1 MGKFNDTTLLAYI
14 EESLPSDLMAS
25 IEVALRSDETLRQQL
40 AQVIGQR
47 DSGVHTVGDIWR
59 RHRLSCPSREDL
71 GSYLLGA
78 MMDDQADYIKF
89 HLEKIGC
96 RYCQSN
102 LDDLSESQQRDAV
115 VARRKKYFQSSVGR
129 LRPEGRG

>member
-1 MGKFNDTTLLAYI
+1 MITDHMLLAYI
-14 EESLPSDLMAS
+14 EESLPSENMS
-25 IEVALRSDETLRQQL
+25 RIEIALRNDAELRQRL
-40 AQVIGQR
+40 RHLMGRR

-59 RHRLSCPSREDL
+59 RHRLSCPSREEL

-89 HLEKIGC
+89 HLEQIGC
-96 RYCQSN
+96 RFCQSN
-102 LDDLSESQQRDAV
+102 LDDLSASHHRDAV
-115 VARRKKYFQSSVGR
+115 IARRRKYFQSSVGR

>member
-1 MGKFNDTTLLAYI
+1 MEMFNDTTLLAYI
-14 EESLPSDLMAS
+14 EESLPSDLMS
-25 IEVALRSDETLRQQL
+25 QIEAALRSDDSLRQQL
-40 AQVIGQR
+40 GQVIGRR
-47 DSGVHTVGDIWR
+47 DSGVHSVGDIWR

-78 MMDDQADYIKF
+78 MMDDQADYIQF
-89 HLEKIGC
+89 HLERIGC

-102 LDDLSESQQRDAV
+102 LDDLSESQHRDTV

>member
-1 MGKFNDTTLLAYI
+1 MITDPMLLAYI
-14 EESLPSDLMAS
+14 EESLPSEAMS
-25 IEVALRSDETLRQQL
+25 RIEIALRTDDSLRQRLTQL
-40 AQVIGQR
+40 IGQR
-47 DSGVHTVGDIWR
+47 DSGVHSVGDIWR
-59 RHRLSCPSREDL
+59 RHRLSCPTREEL

-89 HLEKIGC
+89 HMEQVGC

-102 LDDLSESQQRDAV
+102 LEDLSESHHRDAV
-115 VARRKKYFQSSVGR
+115 TARRKKYFQSSVGR